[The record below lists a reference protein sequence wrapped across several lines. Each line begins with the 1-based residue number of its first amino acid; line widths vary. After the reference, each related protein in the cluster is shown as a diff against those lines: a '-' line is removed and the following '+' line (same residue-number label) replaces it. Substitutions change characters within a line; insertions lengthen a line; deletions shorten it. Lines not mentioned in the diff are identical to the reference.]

1 VGKGNHKTLVD
12 CFAYPTGGTGMAYE
26 RMAQAVRDWGGEVYL
41 GRPVRRVLHDGGQV
55 RGLEFPDG
63 EQRDFD
69 HVISTM
75 PLTLLVRGLGD
86 LPSDVRTAVDSLTF
100 RNTILV
106 YLNVEGT
113 DLFPDQWLYVHSP
126 DLKVGRVTNFRNWVP
141 ELYGSEKT
149 SILALEYWCYDEDA
163 MWHAS
168 EDELIR
174 LASQEMRA
182 TGLIGQAAITE
193 GKVIRVPRCYP
204 VYRTGY
210 KAHLAKVESYLRE
223 FSGLT
228 PIGRYGSFKYNNQ
241 DHSILMGMLAAENL
255 LESRANSLWGVN
267 TDYESYQESA
277 RITATGLEPVGA
289 A

>member
-1 VGKGNHKTLVD
+1 
-12 CFAYPTGGTGMAYE
+12 
-26 RMAQAVRDWGGEVYL
+26 
-41 GRPVRRVLHDGGQV
+41 
-55 RGLEFPDG
+55 
-63 EQRDFD
+63 
-69 HVISTM
+69 
-75 PLTLLVRGLGD
+75 
-86 LPSDVRTAVDSLTF
+86 
-100 RNTILV
+100 
-106 YLNVEGT
+106 
-113 DLFPDQWLYVHSP
+113 
-126 DLKVGRVTNFRNWVP
+126 
-141 ELYGSEKT
+141 
-149 SILALEYWCYDEDA
+149 

-228 PIGRYGSFKYNNQ
+228 PIGRYGSFTYNNQ